1 MFFKLVKSH
10 DDYTTLPHPR
20 SKVCS
25 MTSHELSTEPNTM
38 RNVSFAVVDFETTGL
53 NPETDRIVQL
63 AAVIV
68 NGAGDIIDSFDTI
81 VKPESPAEYHHGAEH
96 IHGISAEQVSS
107 GMPLREALEHL
118 WSISA
123 GNVFTAHNAPFDL
136 GFLHAESER
145 VGIEGQV
152 EIHIDTLELSR
163 RTTGTDTTR
172 RHNLFALCEHYG
184 IERDQVHD
192 AKSDAT
198 ATAQLLMHL
207 IKELG
212 VETPDQVSELFAR

>member
-1 MFFKLVKSH
+1 M
-10 DDYTTLPHPR
+10 PHPR
-20 SKVCS
+20 SKVQS
-25 MTSHELSTEPNTM
+25 MTSQELSTAQLGM

-68 NGAGDIIDSFDTI
+68 NGEGHIVDSFDTI
-81 VKPESPAEYHHGAEH
+81 VKPESPAEYQHGAEH

-107 GMPLREALEHL
+107 GMPLRQALEQL

-123 GNVFTAHNAPFDL
+123 GNVFTAHNASFDL

-145 VGIEGQV
+145 VGIVGQV

-163 RTTGTDTTR
+163 RSAGTDTTR

-212 VETPDQVSELFAR
+212 VETPDQVSELFAP

>member
-1 MFFKLVKSH
+1 MSH
-10 DDYTTLPHPR
+10 DDYITMPHPR
-20 SKVCS
+20 SKVQS
-25 MTSHELSTEPNTM
+25 MTSQELSTAQLGM

-68 NGAGDIIDSFDTI
+68 NGEGHIVDSFDTI
-81 VKPESPAEYHHGAEH
+81 VKPESPAEYQHGAEH

-107 GMPLREALEHL
+107 GMPLRQALEQL

-123 GNVFTAHNAPFDL
+123 GNVFTAHNASFDL

-163 RTTGTDTTR
+163 RTAGTDTTR

-207 IKELG
+207 IKDLG
-212 VETPDQVSELFAR
+212 VKTPDQVSELFAP

>member
-1 MFFKLVKSH
+1 
-10 DDYTTLPHPR
+10 
-20 SKVCS
+20 
-25 MTSHELSTEPNTM
+25 MTPQELSTASETM

-63 AAVIV
+63 AAIIM
-68 NGAGDIIDSFDTI
+68 NGEGDIIDSFDTI
-81 VKPESPAEYHHGAEH
+81 VKPESPSEYQHGAEH
-96 IHGISAEQVSS
+96 IHGISAEQVSN
-107 GMPLREALEHL
+107 GMPLRIALQKL
-118 WSISA
+118 WDISA
-123 GNVFTAHNAPFDL
+123 DNVFTAHNAQFDL

-145 VGIEGQV
+145 VGIKGRV

-163 RTTGTDTTR
+163 RISGADNTR

-184 IERDQVHD
+184 IERDKVHD

-207 IKELG
+207 MKELG
-212 VETPDQVSELFAR
+212 VKKSDQLAELFAP

>member
-1 MFFKLVKSH
+1 MSH
-10 DDYTTLPHPR
+10 DDYITMPHPR
-20 SKVCS
+20 SKVQS
-25 MTSHELSTEPNTM
+25 MTSQELSTAQLGM

-68 NGAGDIIDSFDTI
+68 NGEGHIVDSFDTI
-81 VKPESPAEYHHGAEH
+81 VKPENPAEYQHGAEH

-107 GMPLREALEHL
+107 GMPLRQALEQL

-123 GNVFTAHNAPFDL
+123 GNVFTAHNASFDL

-163 RTTGTDTTR
+163 RTAGTDTTR

-212 VETPDQVSELFAR
+212 VKTPDQVSELFAP

>member
-1 MFFKLVKSH
+1 M
-10 DDYTTLPHPR
+10 TPH
-20 SKVCS
+20 
-25 MTSHELSTEPNTM
+25 EQSTAQETM

-68 NGAGDIIDSFDTI
+68 NGDGDIIDSFDTI
-81 VKPESPAEYHHGAEH
+81 VKPESPAEYQHGAEH
-96 IHGISAEQVSS
+96 IHGISAEQVSN
-107 GMPLREALEHL
+107 GMPLHAALKKL
-118 WSISA
+118 WEIST

-136 GFLHAESER
+136 GFLHAESKR
-145 VGIEGQV
+145 VGLNGSIEV
-152 EIHIDTLELSR
+152 HIDTLELSR
-163 RTTGTDTTR
+163 RLSGADNSR

-184 IERDQVHD
+184 IERDKVHD

-207 IKELG
+207 IKEMG

>member
-1 MFFKLVKSH
+1 M
-10 DDYTTLPHPR
+10 PHPR
-20 SKVCS
+20 SKVQS
-25 MTSHELSTEPNTM
+25 MTSQELSTSQLGM

-68 NGAGDIIDSFDTI
+68 NGEGHIVDSFDTI
-81 VKPESPAEYHHGAEH
+81 VKPESPAEYQHGAEH

-107 GMPLREALEHL
+107 GMPLREALEQL

-123 GNVFTAHNAPFDL
+123 GNVFTAHNASFDL

-163 RTTGTDTTR
+163 RTAGTDTTR

-212 VETPDQVSELFAR
+212 VETPDQVSELFAP

>member
-1 MFFKLVKSH
+1 MSH
-10 DDYTTLPHPR
+10 KDSITMNHPR
-20 SKVCS
+20 SKVKS
-25 MTSHELSTEPNTM
+25 MTSQELSTAPNTM

-63 AAVIV
+63 AAIIV
-68 NGAGDIIDSFDTI
+68 NGEGEIVDSFDTI
-81 VKPESPAEYHHGAEH
+81 VKPESPAEYQHGAEH
-96 IHGISAEQVSS
+96 IHGISIEQVSD
-107 GMPLREALEHL
+107 GMPLRKALEQL
-118 WSISA
+118 WSINA
-123 GNVFTAHNAPFDL
+123 GHVFTAHNAAFDL

-145 VGIEGQV
+145 VGIKGQV
-152 EIHIDTLELSR
+152 EVHIDTLELSR
-163 RTTGTDTTR
+163 RTTGADTSR

-184 IERDQVHD
+184 IERGQVHD

-212 VETPDQVSELFAR
+212 VDSPDQVAELFTP